1 MSVSGEGETDAQG
14 AAPAEPELSR
24 GKPTGVVYVM
34 GSGHSGSTILGVAL
48 GNCRGM
54 FFAGELQRFLG
65 RAGTPVLGGL
75 ERSRFWAS
83 VRAAL
88 PDAQQLYGNSAHRL
102 LERSSAVLRVG
113 SLRRRRALQGPY
125 RSLAGR
131 LFEAIADTAEADYVL
146 DTSHFPLRARE
157 LQHVPGLDLCLVFLV
172 RDPQAVVASVGRLGS
187 GHSSARR
194 MLTDLKTNV
203 DLWLT
208 YGLSLAAFRAQPPA
222 RRVFVRYEDL
232 IERPET
238 VLRTIIDRAGS
249 TAEIPDLA
257 HLRTGLAIH
266 ANRLIDSEEVAL
278 GRGGK
283 GRPPQRS
290 LLTWLLQWPWSRVF
304 ARLERDSGPPR

>member
-1 MSVSGEGETDAQG
+1 MSDQVEPAGQAQVP
-14 AAPAEPELSR
+14 APGGQRRTPER
-24 GKPTGVVYVM
+24 TGVVYIM

-54 FFAGELQRFLG
+54 FFAGELERFLARSG
-65 RAGTPVLGGL
+65 QPVLGGL
-75 ERSRFWAS
+75 DRTRFWAA

-88 PDAQQLYGNSAHRL
+88 PEAQPLYGNAAHRL

-125 RSLAGR
+125 RRFAGSLFG
-131 LFEAIADTAEADYVL
+131 AIAATDGAEYVV

-157 LQHVPGLDLCLVFLV
+157 LQHVPELELCLVFLV
-172 RDPQAVVASVGRLGS
+172 RDPQAVVASIRRLVSGRET
-187 GHSSARR
+187 ARR
-194 MLTDLKTNV
+194 LLMDVRTNA

-208 YGLSLAAFRAQPPA
+208 YALSLAAFTAQPPE
-222 RRVFVRYEDL
+222 RRLFVRYEDFV
-232 IERPET
+232 ERPEA
-238 VLRTIIDRAGS
+238 VLQAILDRAGS
-249 TAEIPDLA
+249 AAAIPDLA

-266 ANRLIDSEEVAL
+266 ANRLIGSEEVAL

-283 GRPPQRS
+283 GRPPQSSR
-290 LLTWLLQWPWSRVF
+290 LTWLLQWPWSRVF